1 MICIFKDITRT
12 FPHHVYFRDRFGKGQ
27 GTLFNV
33 LKAISIEEKEIGYV
47 QGMGYMVA
55 SLLVYMD

>member
-1 MICIFKDITRT
+1 MISIFKDITRT
-12 FPHHVYFRDRFGKGQ
+12 FTKHIYFKDKFGKGQ

-33 LKAISIEEKEIGYV
+33 LKGVSIEEKEAGYV

-55 SLLVYMD
+55 TLLAYMD